1 MPHLRERER
10 ERERESLLHHYS
22 PKNLIFLK
30 SLFIHQHYACFL
42 VLQNLSH
49 VVLVNG
55 FHLVS
60 KSFKNFKEIFLERES
75 FFYVLAKK
83 TIFSLSSLHKRTFF
97 IDETLSLE
105 HIYINK
111 SFS

>member
-10 ERERESLLHHYS
+10 ERERESFTLVFSQKPHFSSIAFHTPTLYMFFGS
-22 PKNLIFLK
+22 SKPVSCCPRKRFSSCFKIFLK
-30 SLFIHQHYACFL
+30 TLKKYFW
-42 VLQNLSH
+42 
-49 VVLVNG
+49 
-55 FHLVS
+55 
-60 KSFKNFKEIFLERES
+60 RES